1 LADLTVPEAQR
12 PILNRIRT
20 MSEDSVRA
28 LVSAFELSPD
38 GGSSEQGL
46 SSKETEAIREVVLEL
61 YRVREFF
68 GMEAPEF
75 ASEIAQAV
83 QEVQPFPADE
93 LPSFRDRLT
102 RLLTIE
108 SVNIAVKAASLKLEY
123 ERRFCTARILTDARP
138 VYAVDPSRP
147 PSAAMIMHTLRIS
160 YHDDTSE
167 LREVYI
173 AMDRDDM
180 TTLRDLL
187 DRAEEKASSLESLL
201 AEAGVRIVAP

>member
-1 LADLTVPEAQR
+1 
-12 PILNRIRT
+12 
-20 MSEDSVRA
+20 MRA